1 MVRKNAARPKRDH
14 ICGRLGQNE
23 EYGHVDV
30 CKRPEGH
37 RGQHHGQWRGMVWE
51 DVPGRRDKANIV
63 KPGGTYIHET
73 GGNIRGNP

>member
-1 MVRKNAARPKRDH
+1 
-14 ICGRLGQNE
+14 
-23 EYGHVDV
+23 
-30 CKRPEGH
+30 
-37 RGQHHGQWRGMVWE
+37 MVWE